1 MKASIRCMLSSHA
14 TAATILIR
22 VLVGAVFLSEG
33 IQKFIFAAELGA
45 GRFAHIGIPAPEVM
59 GPFVGV
65 IEIVAGSLV
74 LLGLLTRPAALVLL
88 INISVAILS
97 TKIPIVL
104 GHGFWVFTLPKL
116 QRYGFWSMAHEART
130 DFCIWLGCLFLAI
143 VGAGTLSVDGWL
155 EARLDGSHS
164 SKANLKGEPTIR
176 EILATEPPKDNPGS
190 ESKSS

>member
-1 MKASIRCMLSSHA
+1 
-14 TAATILIR
+14 
-22 VLVGAVFLSEG
+22 
-33 IQKFIFAAELGA
+33 
-45 GRFAHIGIPAPEVM
+45 M

-65 IEIVAGSLV
+65 VEIVAGSLV

-88 INISVAILS
+88 VNISVAIVS
-97 TKIPIVL
+97 TKIPILL

-155 EARLDGSHS
+155 EARTECSPS
-164 SKANLKGEPTIR
+164 SKANLKGEPMIS
-176 EILATEPPKDNPGS
+176 EIPATTPTKDNLSS
-190 ESKSS
+190 ESKPE